1 METRRMALIAVLGV
15 ILFLLYEAWNKDFPS
30 AAAIA
35 ATSPAATAAA
45 NVPADPTAPPVPSA
59 TDAKSDPNAA
69 PTVADGT
76 AAAPVAAQTIRVK
89 TDLIDAEISTAG
101 AELRRVELLN
111 YQLEKND
118 PTRKLPLLN
127 DRDGQ
132 VFTLQAGLAAVEKPL
147 ATGQTI
153 YSTPQTAY
161 ELAPGVDTLDVPF
174 ETTDA
179 SGVTL
184 RKVYRI
190 KRGSYQIELVQ
201 SIVNKSGQPLNV
213 SPYAR
218 WLRNPV
224 SSEKAQKFISTFLGM
239 GVFEQK
245 PDTTDYRFKKIKLT
259 ELNGAPYESK
269 QTGGWLAMIQHYFI
283 AAIIPPADEALTLS
297 GKPAGGTN
305 YLGQYLGAGK
315 LVADGAEASF
325 STGLYIGPK
334 LQGKLDAVAPGL
346 ALTEDYGILTVI
358 AKPLFVAMNFFHGLV
373 GNWGWSI
380 ILLTLLVKL
389 LFYPLTA
396 AQYKSMAKMKKFTPR
411 IAELKER
418 YADDREKL
426 SRAMMD
432 LYKKEGFN
440 PLAGCWPILVQMPVF
455 FSLYWVLIE
464 SVELRQAPFMLW
476 LQDLSAADPL
486 YIMPVLY
493 GASMWLQQRMSGQ
506 LATMDPMQARIMNIM
521 PIAFTGMFLFFPAG
535 LVVYWFVSNVIGIA
549 QQKYITYRIEQADGA
564 KRELKKA

>member
-1 METRRMALIAVLGV
+1 MESRRIALIAVLGV
-15 ILFLLYEAWNKDFPS
+15 ILYLIYTAWITDHPPPAPPIAAAAPSVIPADPNAVPVPSTAAADGS
-30 AAAIA
+30 AAASTPA
-35 ATSPAATAAA
+35 GDVASTPPAA
-45 NVPADPTAPPVPSA
+45 S
-59 TDAKSDPNAA
+59 
-69 PTVADGT
+69 
-76 AAAPVAAQTIRVK
+76 QTIHVK
-89 TDLIDAEISTAG
+89 TDLVDAEFATAG
-101 AELRRVELLN
+101 AELRRVELSQYALDK
-111 YQLEKND
+111 KNPD
-118 PTRKLPLLN
+118 VKLPLLN
-127 DRDGQ
+127 DRDGV
-132 VFTLQAGLAAVEKPL
+132 VFTLQSGLAAVEKALPGNN
-147 ATGQTI
+147 AV
-153 YSTPQTAY
+153 YATPQTRY
-161 ELAPGVDTLDVPF
+161 ELPAGVDTLDVPF
-174 ETTDA
+174 EYTDA
-179 SGVTL
+179 AGFTL
-184 RKVYRI
+184 KKVFRF

-201 SIVNKSGQPLNV
+201 TVVNHTGGTLNV

-224 SSEKAQKFISTFLGM
+224 SAEKAQKFIVTFLGL
-239 GVFEQK
+239 GIYEQK
-245 PDTTDYRFKKIKLT
+245 PNTTDYRFKKLKLDT
-259 ELNGAPYESK
+259 LNEKPYESK
-269 QTGGWLAMIQHYFI
+269 QTGGWMAMIQHYFI
-283 AAIIPPADEALTLS
+283 AAIIPPADEAATYT
-297 GKPAGGTN
+297 GKPAGNGN
-305 YLGQYLGAGK
+305 YLGQYLGATK
-315 LVADGAEASF
+315 AVADGSEARY

-334 LQGKLDAVAPGL
+334 LQGTLDDVAKGL

-358 AKPLFVAMNFFHGLV
+358 AKPLFVVMSFFHGIV

-380 ILLTLLVKL
+380 ILLTVLVKL

-464 SVELRQAPFMLW
+464 SVELRQAPFVLW

-486 YIMPVLY
+486 YITPVLY
-493 GASMWLQQRMSGQ
+493 GASMWLQQRLSGQ
-506 LATMDPMQARIMNIM
+506 LSTMDPMQARIMNVM

-549 QQKYITYRIEQADGA
+549 QQLVITKRIEAADA
-564 KRELKKA
+564 ASRALKKA

>member
-1 METRRMALIAVLGV
+1 MESRRIALIAVLGV
-15 ILFLLYEAWNKDFPS
+15 ILYLIYTAWITDHPPPAPPIAAAAPS
-30 AAAIA
+30 AI
-35 ATSPAATAAA
+35 
-45 NVPADPTAPPVPSA
+45 PADPAAVPVPAAPAADGSA
-59 TDAKSDPNAA
+59 TASTPAGDLASTPPA
-69 PTVADGT
+69 TS
-76 AAAPVAAQTIRVK
+76 QTIHVK
-89 TDLIDAEISTAG
+89 TDLVDAEFATAG
-101 AELRRVELLN
+101 AELRRVELSQYALDK
-111 YQLEKND
+111 KNPD
-118 PTRKLPLLN
+118 VKLPLLN
-127 DRDGQ
+127 DRDGV
-132 VFTLQAGLAAVEKPL
+132 VFTLQSGLAAIEKALPGNN
-147 ATGQTI
+147 AV
-153 YSTPQTAY
+153 YATPQTRY
-161 ELAPGVDTLDVPF
+161 ELPAGVDTLDVPF
-174 ETTDA
+174 EYTDA
-179 SGVTL
+179 AGFTL
-184 RKVYRI
+184 KKVFRF

-201 SIVNKSGQPLNV
+201 TVVNHTGGTLNV

-224 SSEKAQKFISTFLGM
+224 SAEKAQKFIVTFLGL
-239 GVFEQK
+239 GIYEQK
-245 PDTTDYRFKKIKLT
+245 PNTTDYRFKKLKLDT
-259 ELNGAPYESK
+259 LNEKPYESK
-269 QTGGWLAMIQHYFI
+269 QTGGWMAMIQHYFI
-283 AAIIPPADEALTLS
+283 AAIIPPADEAATYT
-297 GKPAGGTN
+297 GKPAGNGN
-305 YLGQYLGAGK
+305 YLGQYLGATK
-315 LVADGAEASF
+315 AVADGSEAHY

-334 LQGKLDAVAPGL
+334 LQGTLDDVAKGL

-358 AKPLFVAMNFFHGLV
+358 AKPLFVVMSFFHGIV

-380 ILLTLLVKL
+380 ILLTVLVKL

-464 SVELRQAPFMLW
+464 SVELRQAPFVLW

-486 YIMPVLY
+486 YITPVLY
-493 GASMWLQQRMSGQ
+493 GASMWLQQRLSGQ
-506 LATMDPMQARIMNIM
+506 LSTMDPMQARIMNVM

-549 QQKYITYRIEQADGA
+549 QQLVITKRIEAADA
-564 KRELKKA
+564 ASRALKKA

>member
-15 ILFLLYEAWNKDFPS
+15 ILYLIYTAWITDHPPAQLQTAS
-30 AAAIA
+30 VAAA
-35 ATSPAATAAA
+35 PAAI
-45 NVPADPTAPPVPSA
+45 PADASAPPVPTVA
-59 TDAKSDPNAA
+59 GTDASAA
-69 PTVADGT
+69 PAVA
-76 AAAPVAAQTIRVK
+76 AAAPVAAASQKITVK
-89 TDLIDAEISTAG
+89 TDLIDAEFATAG
-101 AELRRVELLN
+101 AELRRVELKN
-111 YQLEKND
+111 YALDKKNQD
-118 PTRKLPLLN
+118 VKLPLLN
-127 DRDGQ
+127 DRDGM
-132 VFTLQAGLAAVEKPL
+132 VFTLQSGLAAVEKPL
-147 ATGQTI
+147 TTGNTVF
-153 YSTPQTAY
+153 STPQTAY
-161 ELAPGVDTLDVPF
+161 ELAAGSDTLDVPF
-174 ETTDA
+174 EYIDA
-179 SGVTL
+179 SGYTL
-184 RKVYRI
+184 TKVYRF
-190 KRGSYQIELVQ
+190 KRGSYQVELVQ
-201 SIVNKSGQPLNV
+201 TIANKTGAALNV

-239 GVFEQK
+239 GVYEQK
-245 PDTTDYRFKKIKLT
+245 PGTTEYRFKKVKLG
-259 ELNGAPYESK
+259 ELDDKPYESK

-283 AAIIPPADEALTLS
+283 AAIIPPADEVLTMS
-297 GKPAGGTN
+297 GKPAGGGN
-305 YLGQYLGAGK
+305 YLSQYLGATK
-315 LVADGAEASF
+315 AVADGADASYT
-325 STGLYIGPK
+325 TGLYIGPK
-334 LQGKLDAVAPGL
+334 TQGHLDDVAKGL
-346 ALTEDYGILTVI
+346 ALTEDYGILTPI
-358 AKPLFVAMNFFHGLV
+358 AKPLFWTMNFFHGLV

-380 ILLTLLVKL
+380 ILLTLLVKA

-426 SRAMMD
+426 SKAMMD

-506 LATMDPMQARIMNIM
+506 SATMDPMQAKIMNVM

-549 QQKYITYRIEQADGA
+549 QQMVITKRIEAAD
-564 KRELKKA
+564 KMHRELKKA

>member
-1 METRRMALIAVLGV
+1 MESRRMALIAVLGV
-15 ILFLLYEAWNKDFPS
+15 ILYLIYTAWITDYPPPAEAV
-30 AAAIA
+30 AAAAPSPIQA
-35 ATSPAATAAA
+35 DPNAVPVPVAPAATEGAAA
-45 NVPADPTAPPVPSA
+45 TTTGETVAPP
-59 TDAKSDPNAA
+59 AA
-69 PTVADGT
+69 VS
-76 AAAPVAAQTIRVK
+76 QTIRVK
-89 TDLIDAEISTAG
+89 TDLIDAEFATAG
-101 AELRRVELLN
+101 AELRRVELSQYALDKQN
-111 YQLEKND
+111 PD
-118 PTRKLPLLN
+118 IKLPLLN
-127 DRDGQ
+127 DRDGI
-132 VFTLQAGLAAVEKPL
+132 VFMLQSGLAAIEKALPGN
-147 ATGQTI
+147 AAV
-153 YSTPQTAY
+153 YATPQTRY
-161 ELAPGVDTLDVPF
+161 ELPAGADTLEVPF
-174 ETTDA
+174 EYTDA
-179 SGVTL
+179 AGYTL
-184 RKVYRI
+184 KKAFRFT
-190 KRGSYQIELVQ
+190 RGSYRIELVQ
-201 SIVNKSGQPLNV
+201 TVVNKTGGALTV

-218 WLRNPV
+218 WLRNPK
-224 SSEKAQKFISTFLGM
+224 SAEKSQKFIVTFLGM
-239 GVFEQK
+239 GVYEQK
-245 PDTTDYRFKKIKLT
+245 AGTADYRFKKLALDDLDDKV
-259 ELNGAPYESK
+259 YESK

-283 AAIIPPADEALTLS
+283 AAIIPPADEALTMS
-297 GKPAGGTN
+297 GRPAGNGN
-305 YLGQYLGAGK
+305 YLGQYLGATK
-315 LVADGAEASF
+315 TVADGSEASYT
-325 STGLYIGPK
+325 TGLYIGPK
-334 LQGKLDAVAPGL
+334 LQGTLDDVARGL

-358 AKPLFVAMNFFHGLV
+358 AKPLFWVMNFFHGLV

-380 ILLTLLVKL
+380 ILLTVLVKA

-506 LATMDPMQARIMNIM
+506 LSTMDPMQARIMNIM

-549 QQKYITYRIEQADGA
+549 QQMIITRRIEAAAAAPRD
-564 KRELKKA
+564 LKKA